1 VHPLVVRRRPPASLF
16 EWLNVSWADV
26 RAAQRN
32 WEPQSETFQHL
43 YWYCMNLEDQMP
55 IIAKDK
61 GGTYT
66 PAPEGTHH
74 VVCVDVVDLG
84 LVTSEKWGT
93 AHKITIVWQ
102 LEDVD
107 PAKKRRYTA
116 SKRYT
121 LSLNAKATLCKDL
134 ESWRGKKFTRE
145 EKDGFDVE
153 KLVGANAQ
161 IQIVHNVTDDAT
173 YANVATIM
181 GAPKKSAKLV
191 PVDYVRVI
199 DRKDEADP
207 PAHDADDVP
216 EFPEEEPLPF

>member
-1 VHPLVVRRRPPASLF
+1 VHPLVVRRKPPANLF

-26 RAAQRN
+26 QAAYRN
-32 WEPQSETFQHL
+32 WEPQSDTYQHL
-43 YWYCMNLEDQMP
+43 YWYCMNLEDEKMP

-102 LEDVD
+102 LEDVN
-107 PAKKRRYTA
+107 PASKKRYTA

-121 LSLNAKATLCKDL
+121 LSLNSKANLCKDL

-153 KLVGANAQ
+153 KLIGANAQ
-161 IQIVHNVTDDAT
+161 IQVVHNITDDAT

-191 PVDYVRVI
+191 AQDYVRVI
-199 DRKDEADP
+199 DRKDESEAV
-207 PAHDADDVP
+207 PA
-216 EFPEEEPLPF
+216 FPEESEELDSDVPF